1 MEPAAAEVLESLRR
15 AAPRV
20 GGGRGSD
27 RDDSDSGGDKG
38 RSRGASVPAAA
49 AAAAAAGS
57 SLRCLDKSHESH
69 SCTL

>member
-1 MEPAAAEVLESLRR
+1 MEPAAAEVLESRRR

-38 RSRGASVPAAA
+38 RSRATVPAGAA
-49 AAAAAAGS
+49 GAAAAGS